1 MDHGNDQAT
10 AEDPGAWR
18 MIPRAKTYELVVDRI
33 EAQIMS
39 GNLRVG
45 DRLPAER
52 DLASMLEVSRSAVRE
67 AIRVLQARGVL
78 TSTVG
83 NGPDSG
89 TVISGSSSDALNRLL
104 RLHVALTNFPI
115 DQVVEARVMLE
126 RWSVRLAA
134 ANASAPDLAALR
146 KLLAEMDDEGIS
158 RATFNDLDTAFHV
171 AIADASGN
179 RMVADLTGA
188 MREAVRHSL
197 LAAFS
202 ETAEWEKLADGFR
215 AEHRAIY
222 ECIASGDGSRASD
235 TVEAHIRDFLGRM
248 HVLLPPR

>member
-10 AEDPGAWR
+10 AEESAVWR
-18 MIPRAKTYELVVDRI
+18 TIPRAKTYELVVDRI

-52 DLASMLEVSRSAVRE
+52 ELAMMLEVSRSAVRE
-67 AIRVLQARGVL
+67 AIRVLEARGVL

-134 ANASAPDLAALR
+134 ANASASDLAGLR
-146 KLLAEMDDEGIS
+146 TLLSEMDDEGIS
-158 RATFNDLDTAFHV
+158 RGRFNDLDTAFHV

-179 RMVADLTGA
+179 RLVADLTGA

-202 ETAEWEKLADGFR
+202 ETAEWEKLAEGFR
-215 AEHRAIY
+215 AEHHAIY
-222 ECIASGDGSRASD
+222 ECIASSDGPRAAD
-235 TVEAHIRDFLGRM
+235 TVEAHIRGFFGRLQ
-248 HVLLPPR
+248 VLLPPR

>member
-1 MDHGNDQAT
+1 MDHGNDPAK
-10 AEDPGAWR
+10 ADEAAAWQT
-18 MIPRAKTYELVVDRI
+18 IPRAKTYELVVDRI

-39 GNLRVG
+39 GKLRVG

-78 TSTVG
+78 ASTVG
-83 NGPDSG
+83 NGPESG
-89 TVISGSSSDALNRLL
+89 TVITGSSSDALNRLL

-134 ANASAPDLAALR
+134 KNASDADLAGLR
-146 KLLAEMDDEGIS
+146 TLLDEMDAEGIS

-171 AIADASGN
+171 AIAEASGN
-179 RMVADLTGA
+179 RLVADLTGA

-202 ETAEWEKLADGFR
+202 DTAEWESLANRFR

-222 ECIASGDGSRASD
+222 ESIAQGDGPQASD
-235 TVEAHIRDFLGRM
+235 TVEAHIRNFLGRM
-248 HVLLPPR
+248 PVLLPPR

>member
-1 MDHGNDQAT
+1 MDNGSDQVT
-10 AEDPGAWR
+10 AEDLGVWR
-18 MIPRAKTYELVVDRI
+18 TIPRAKTYELVVDRI

-39 GNLRVG
+39 GSLRVG

-52 DLASMLEVSRSAVRE
+52 ELASMLEVSRSAVRE

-89 TVISGSSSDALNRLL
+89 TLITGSSSDALNRLL

-134 ANASAPDLAALR
+134 ANASAPDLAGLR
-146 KLLAEMDDEGIS
+146 KLLSEMDEEGIS

-179 RMVADLTGA
+179 RLVADLTGA
-188 MREAVRHSL
+188 VREAVRHSL

-202 ETAEWEKLADGFR
+202 ETAEWETLRDGFR
-215 AEHRAIY
+215 AEHRTVY
-222 ECIASGDGSRASD
+222 DCIASGDGPGASNA
-235 TVEAHIRDFLGRM
+235 VEAHIRGFLGRLP
-248 HVLLPPR
+248 VLLPPR